1 MTKPF
6 DSKKPHNPLTVVP
19 LGGLGEFGLNMMT
32 YRMEDSMIVVDAGIK
47 FSEPEQ
53 PGVTSV
59 LPDTEYLKEHRK
71 AFSGIVLTH
80 GHEDHI
86 GAIPYLLKEFNVPIY
101 GTPLTLEMVRNRLS
115 EHNLPQKP
123 ELYEIKPRHSFS
135 IGAFGVEL
143 VHVTHSLADAVAVV
157 IDTPH
162 GKVLHTGDFK
172 VDDAPPIGPPIDLPR
187 LTELGK
193 EGILCMLSDSTN
205 AEVPGPTGVERSV
218 ESGIR
223 NAAKNK
229 TGKVLM
235 CCFSSSTHRIQLAIN
250 IAAELDRKLFFVG
263 RSMVQNINTALDL
276 GYLHAPKGLMQ
287 SINDINK
294 FPAHKQFVLTAGSQG
309 EPLAAL
315 TQVANGSHQRLQIG
329 VGDIV
334 IFSARVIPGNEKA
347 VSNVVNKLFRLG
359 VKVVQPGT
367 AQVHVSGHASAD
379 ELDMVLR
386 LINPKHFIPIHG
398 EWKQLYHHAN
408 IARNTDIPN
417 DNILLAENGDVVL
430 IDSDGSKIDSHFDI
444 TPRLVDT
451 SGFGFVDNCTLS
463 ERRRLATSGVI
474 VPMVTLSSD
483 GGSTVSELLSCGY
496 INTKDSEATLEEA
509 HNLMLS
515 TISKLSRSDRKNDTA
530 IANILE
536 KELKRFFR
544 KNSNS
549 RPVILPVICGEGS

>member
-1 MTKPF
+1 
-6 DSKKPHNPLTVVP
+6 
-19 LGGLGEFGLNMMT
+19 
-32 YRMEDSMIVVDAGIK
+32 MIVVDAGIK

-53 PGVTSV
+53 PGVASV
-59 LPDTEYLKEHRK
+59 VPDTEYLKEHRK

-115 EHNLPQKP
+115 EHNLPQEP
-123 ELYEIKPRHSFS
+123 ELYEIKPRDSFS

-172 VDDAPPIGPPIDLPR
+172 VDDAPPVGPPIDLAR
-187 LTELGK
+187 LSELGK

-205 AEVPGPTGVERSV
+205 AEIPGPTGAERSV

-223 NAAKNK
+223 NAAKNR
-229 TGKVLM
+229 TGRVLM

-250 IAAELDRKLFFVG
+250 IAAELHRKLFLVG
-263 RSMVQNINTALDL
+263 RSMIQNVNTALDL
-276 GYLHAPKGLMQ
+276 GYLHAPKGLVQ
-287 SINDINK
+287 STNDINT

-309 EPLAAL
+309 EQLAAL
-315 TQVANGSHQRLQIG
+315 TQVANGSHQRLHID
-329 VGDIV
+329 VDDIV

-347 VSNVVNKLFRLG
+347 VNNVVNKLFRLG
-359 VKVVQPGT
+359 VKVVQPGSE
-367 AQVHVSGHASAD
+367 QVHVSGHASAD

-386 LINPKHFIPIHG
+386 LMNPKHFIPIHG

-430 IDSDGSKIDSHFDI
+430 IDSEGSKIDSHFDT
-444 TPRLVDT
+444 TPRLVDN
-451 SGFGFVDNCTLS
+451 SGFGFVDKCTLS

-483 GGSTVSELLSCGY
+483 DGSTVSELLSCGY
-496 INTKDSEATLEEA
+496 INTKNSEDTLEEA
-509 HNLMLS
+509 HNLMQS
-515 TISKLSRSDRKNDTA
+515 TISKLSKSDRQNDTV
-530 IANILE
+530 IANTLE

-549 RPVILPVICGEGS
+549 RPVILPVIRGEGS